1 MEFDLQQD
9 DVNTLSSL
17 TVFIARKNN
26 IKSLDDCLTQE
37 SHAFISIWAQVSTA
51 YFGHYSK
58 EKCEAIKLFWC
69 MNYLGYAEKVNS
81 ELNGGN
87 DDKEE
92 YGTSDSDVSGSQSED
107 DRDNENDDEKNPFK
121 GNLKRILLSYHLLK
135 EFIFYLKW
143 LAGCSI

>member
-1 MEFDLQQD
+1 
-9 DVNTLSSL
+9 
-17 TVFIARKNN
+17 
-26 IKSLDDCLTQE
+26 
-37 SHAFISIWAQVSTA
+37 
-51 YFGHYSK
+51 
-58 EKCEAIKLFWC
+58 